1 MSQFGTLKRR
11 SAYSVIC
18 KDVYT
23 KAVTTTSAHQLETS
37 GETTCSGDTKFK
49 FDINKCLNDICVLLG
64 YGTTWL
70 GDW

>member
-1 MSQFGTLKRR
+1 M
-11 SAYSVIC
+11 
-18 KDVYT
+18 YT